1 MTLKKNYLKY
11 FLSYIKTNVLK
22 IKLIARLAAHYIP
35 DFVLTKKL
43 KDSKFSKFNKNEL
56 IKTLLLFTR
65 LNNTNIKF
73 KVSKL
78 NDYVFKISIR

>member
-1 MTLKKNYLKY
+1 MIAKNYIKY
-11 FLSYIKTNVLK
+11 FLSHIKTNVLK
-22 IKLIARLAAHYIP
+22 IRIIARLAAHYIS

-43 KDSKFSKFNKNEL
+43 KDSKFYKCNRNEL
-56 IKTLLLFTR
+56 IKILLLFTR
-65 LNNTNIKF
+65 LDNSNIKF